1 MHTKVKITVLKR
13 EYYQDLADQYLD
25 NPQKGPCA
33 RVKEGQAF
41 LVSRENYDAFPY
53 EKNFCPSAWDVI
65 KNKVY
70 AALQGGQFYWD
81 GWMKEPKK
89 NIVVCYDNGVRPVV
103 FLPERAEGEE

>member
-1 MHTKVKITVLKR
+1 M
-13 EYYQDLADQYLD
+13 
-25 NPQKGPCA
+25 
-33 RVKEGQAF
+33 
-41 LVSRENYDAFPY
+41 
-53 EKNFCPSAWDVI
+53 I

-89 NIVVCYDNGVRPVV
+89 NIVVCYDNGVRPAA